1 MPYSSFQYVYVSF
14 IVLSAC
20 KIGASCHMN
29 FTVKTMWNIHKNAV
43 AIITLLTLLWRR
55 TKIDVKYLFTTPLY
69 EVSKIDSLF
78 CWKFNFVWKQEK
90 NLLGIIDS
98 FSVEMSLSWNFPA

>member
-1 MPYSSFQYVYVSF
+1 MFM
-14 IVLSAC
+14 L
-20 KIGASCHMN
+20 ASLYCLHAKLAQ
-29 FTVKTMWNIHKNAV
+29 TSGWNIHKNAV

-55 TKIDVKYLFTTPLY
+55 TKIDVKYLSTTPLY